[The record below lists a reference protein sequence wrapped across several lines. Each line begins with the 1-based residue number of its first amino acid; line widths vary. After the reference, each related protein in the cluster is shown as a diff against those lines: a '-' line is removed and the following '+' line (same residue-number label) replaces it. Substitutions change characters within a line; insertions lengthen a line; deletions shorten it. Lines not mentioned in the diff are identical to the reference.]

1 MPRRRYDR
9 TFASV
14 SLLNRYRDP
23 LNPYESQDNPTGK
36 PAEKPTS
43 KPSDS
48 VGGAKSKAAVVFILL
63 SVLLDVLSFGVLI
76 PIVPKLIVS
85 FTNGNIAEASSYV
98 GWFGTLWALMQFFCA
113 PLLGALSDRFGRRP
127 IILISCFGL
136 GLDFILM
143 GVCASAEPGP
153 YSLTWLMIGRMI
165 SGVTASG
172 FATAGAY
179 IADVTPPEK
188 RSAAYGMFGAAFGI
202 GFTIGPGLGG
212 YLGSISLTLPFW
224 VAAGLTLLNACY
236 GFFVLPESL
245 AKENRR
251 QFNWRRANPVGS
263 LHLLRSYPGLLGL
276 AFIYFLYQL
285 SHQVLNNVFVLY
297 TTLRYEWTPGTVGLA
312 LMLVGIM
319 NIIVQGG
326 LVRPALKMFGEK
338 NLLFIGLSFGAVGYA
353 LYGLADESWKFWLV
367 TPIFSFMGF
376 FTPAIQGLMSQ
387 RLGPSVQGQ
396 LQGANACLMG
406 ISGMIGPK
414 LFTGAFELG
423 LKGESAS
430 GLPGL
435 PFLLASGL
443 LIFAMFVAFRIIRQP
458 KSSSSGDSI
467 HRNQVGNT
475 VESSS

>member
-1 MPRRRYDR
+1 
-9 TFASV
+9 
-14 SLLNRYRDP
+14 LNS
-23 LNPYESQDNPTGK
+23 YENQGNQGETHGSP
-36 PAEKPTS
+36 
-43 KPSDS
+43 
-48 VGGAKSKAAVVFILL
+48 KSKAAIIFILL

-76 PIVPKLIVS
+76 PVIPSLILE
-85 FTNGNIAEASSYV
+85 FTDGDKGKAASYV
-98 GWFGTLWALMQFFCA
+98 GLFGTLWALMQFFFA
-113 PLLGALSDRFGRRP
+113 PFLGALSDRFGRRP

-143 GVCASAEPGP
+143 GMSQ
-153 YSLTWLMIGRMI
+153 SLTWLLVGRVI
-165 SGVTASG
+165 SGITASG

-188 RSAAYGMFGAAFGI
+188 RSAAYGLFGAAFGI

-212 YLGSISLTLPFW
+212 YLGSIDLRLPFW

-236 GFFVLPESL
+236 GLFVLPESL

-251 QFNWRRANPVGS
+251 PFSWRRANPIGS
-263 LHLLRSYPGLLGL
+263 LQLLRSYPGLLGL

-297 TTLRYEWTPGTVGLA
+297 TAERYKWSPMTVGLA
-312 LMLVGIM
+312 LMLVGVL
-319 NIIVQGG
+319 NIIIQGG
-326 LVRPALKMFGEK
+326 LVRPALKMFGQK
-338 NLLFIGLSFGAVGYA
+338 KLLFIGLSFGAVGYA

-414 LFTGAFELG
+414 LFTGVFELG
-423 LKGESAS
+423 LASKSANS
-430 GLPGL
+430 FPGL
-435 PFLLASGL
+435 PFFLASGL
-443 LIFAMFVAFRIIRQP
+443 LVLAILLAIKTLKQSTVNQPQENSTEPSFA
-458 KSSSSGDSI
+458 
-467 HRNQVGNT
+467 
-475 VESSS
+475 ES

>member
-1 MPRRRYDR
+1 M
-9 TFASV
+9 
-14 SLLNRYRDP
+14 
-23 LNPYESQDNPTGK
+23 NPYESQ
-36 PAEKPTS
+36 EKPTS
-43 KPSDS
+43 APSEALGDPKS
-48 VGGAKSKAAVVFILL
+48 KKGAPKSKAAVVFILF
-63 SVLLDVLSFGVLI
+63 SVLLDVLSFGILI
-76 PIVPKLIVS
+76 PIVPKLIMS
-85 FTNGNIAEASSYV
+85 FTGGNISEAAGYV
-98 GWFGTLWALMQFFCA
+98 GLFGTLWALMQFFCA

-143 GVCASAEPGP
+143 GLCAYAEPGP

-212 YLGSISLTLPFW
+212 YLGSIHLTLPFW

-236 GFFVLPESL
+236 GYFVLPESL

-251 QFNWRRANPVGS
+251 PFSWRRANPVGS
-263 LHLLRSYPGLLGL
+263 LQLLRSYPGLLGL

-297 TTLRYEWTPGTVGLA
+297 TSLRYAWTPGTVGLA

-319 NIIVQGG
+319 NIVVQGG

-338 NLLFIGLSFGAVGYA
+338 NLLFVGLGFGVVGYA
-353 LYGLADESWKFWLV
+353 MYGLADESWKFWLA

-387 RLGPSVQGQ
+387 RLGPSMQGQ

-443 LIFAMFVAFRIIRQP
+443 LIIAILVALRIVRQP
-458 KSSSSGDSI
+458 NPNPQTNSSPTVGSI
-467 HRNQVGNT
+467 PNSKTSNT
-475 VESSS
+475 IETTI